1 MLEKK
6 IYLIEFENKEVI
18 KVVEFVENE
27 LKKEKERN
35 VEKDEEFNKF
45 KELIEEECYKNQDS

>member
-45 KELIEEECYKNQDS
+45 KELIEEECYKN